1 MKPTKR
7 VIRLGSSTLA
17 LAIAAHVSVASA
29 QAPAQGGAASPAGP
43 ARSTT
48 DEPVAPPI
56 PTNAQTAGA
65 PAGAQVTTIEQPASE
80 PEAAQATDET
90 GTGQDIIVT
99 GTNISGVKPVG
110 SQTLAIDRS
119 QVLATGYTNVNDVLQ
134 TIPQVQNNPN
144 SGGSGPV
151 YRQGGTAG
159 YGGNATQ
166 GTAINLRGLGTS
178 ATLTLVDGRRVV
190 PSGAASTFTESIQIP
205 VAALERIEVV
215 SDGNSA
221 IYGSD
226 AISGVINYVLRKKFD
241 GLEVSGRDTF
251 NRYNN
256 VWGVSVTAGKS
267 WDTGNIIITY
277 DHEDRD
283 PFTSGRS
290 KFLRRDLTTLGGV
303 DSRANNATLGVST
316 PTLVTGGN
324 GVPYAYYTIPTNA
337 APGTTFAQLTPGA
350 NLVDQSD
357 FTDFVGRQK
366 RDQAAVFINQ
376 DLTPTL
382 SLYLES
388 FYTKRETS
396 SRSYGNSRVGN
407 NVLVCQGSPYYING
421 APASASAA
429 NADCGGA
436 LAQTV
441 AVDPITFF
449 GGPSVT
455 KNPTETISVTGG
467 MTGHLPNR
475 WNVDTYFTYAHDST
489 CGICNFDNNANGAA
503 LAAQITAGR
512 INPYGNAPLSS
523 EQYATFLGTNTQYSY
538 NTFVDSVVKL
548 DGPLFSLPGGEVR
561 TAFGGEL
568 AYNRQHL
575 RNGSN
580 NAFEN
585 ARTNNAFAITN
596 DSATQRSTASV
607 FAELFVPIVGSDMNV
622 PLIQELNLDAAV
634 RYDNYSDFGGT
645 TNPKFGAT
653 WTVNDFLSIRGSWGT
668 SFRAP
673 ALTDTN
679 PNNYSS
685 AVIGLPFANNSGRQ
699 DIALLYPGFSSTYI
713 LLGANRDLRPETAT
727 TWSAGFDVKPAGSGF
742 RFSGTYYNTHYSN
755 QIVGQNVGLF
765 LSNPANA
772 ALYSQYIQPVSNPA
786 NCVNGNPATY
796 DPRLANFIAANPA
809 LYNTPVLS
817 ACTVGVILDARNAN
831 AATTFQDGLDFQTFY
846 QFETGF
852 GRWNIGA
859 SVTKILN
866 QTLQQVSGGATV
878 DVLDT
883 YYYPVSLRGRG
894 QLSWNLGGLGVNAFL
909 NYTGSYTNT
918 IPITGRDQTKVPSWK
933 TLDIGIT
940 YSVPRTSGVLR
951 GVRLSAN
958 FQNIT
963 NEDPPLVLTQAGAN
977 YGAYDPSN
985 ANILGRIVTFQ
996 LTKAF

>member
-1 MKPTKR
+1 MNVHT
-7 VIRLGSSTLA
+7 RLVHRGTSLIA
-17 LAIAAHVSVASA
+17 LAIAAQAVPAWAQQTPAAGGNGTGAEPA
-29 QAPAQGGAASPAGP
+29 QATS
-43 ARSTT
+43 
-48 DEPVAPPI
+48 DVPVAPPA
-56 PTNAQTAGA
+56 PTAADQADATTA
-65 PAGAQVTTIEQPASE
+65 AQVTTAEQPAS
-80 PEAAQATDET
+80 ADDATD
-90 GTGQDIIVT
+90 QDIIVT

-134 TIPQVQNNPN
+134 TLPQVQNNPN

-151 YRQGGTAG
+151 YRQGGTSG
-159 YGGNATQ
+159 YGGNSTQ
-166 GTAINLRGLGTS
+166 GSAINLRGLGTS

-226 AISGVINYVLRKKFD
+226 AISGVINYVLRKRFD

-251 NRYNN
+251 DRYHN
-256 VWGVSVTAGKS
+256 VWGGSITAGKS
-267 WDTGNIIITY
+267 WGTGNIIVTY
-277 DHEDRD
+277 DHEDRR
-283 PFTSGRS
+283 PFANGRS
-290 KFLRRDLTTLGGV
+290 KFLRRDLTPLGGL
-303 DSRANNATLGVST
+303 DSRANNATLGVSS
-316 PTLVTGGN
+316 PALIVGGN
-324 GVPYAYYTIPTNA
+324 GVPYSYYSIPGDTR
-337 APGTTFAQLTPGA
+337 PGIAFGQLTQGA

-357 FTDFVGRQK
+357 YTDFLGRQK
-366 RDQAAVFINQ
+366 RNQAAVFFNQ
-376 DLTPTL
+376 DLAPSL
-382 SLYLES
+382 SMYVES
-388 FYTKRETS
+388 FYTKRDTS

-407 NVLVCQGSPYYING
+407 NLLVCQGSPYYVSG

-441 AVDPITFF
+441 AVNPITFF

-467 MTGHLPNR
+467 ITGHLPNK

-503 LAAQITAGR
+503 LAAEITAGR
-512 INPYGNAPLSS
+512 INPYQSTPLTAA
-523 EQYATFLGTNTQYSY
+523 QYGTFLGTNTQFSY

-580 NAFEN
+580 NAFEAN
-585 ARTNNAFAITN
+585 RTNNSFAITN
-596 DSATQRSTASV
+596 DSTTHRSTASV
-607 FAELFVPIVGSDMNV
+607 FAELFVPLVGEGMNV
-622 PLIQELNLDAAV
+622 PLVQELNIDAAV

-645 TNPKFGAT
+645 TNPKIGAT
-653 WTVNDFLSIRGSWGT
+653 WTVTDFLSVRGSWGT

-679 PNNYSS
+679 PQNYSS
-685 AVIGLPFANNSGRQ
+685 AVIGLPFANNSGRS
-699 DIALLYPGFSSTYI
+699 DIALLYPGFSSTYL

-727 TWSAGFDVKPAGSGF
+727 TWSAGFDVKPVGSGF
-742 RFSGTYYNTHYSN
+742 KFSATYYKTRYAN
-755 QIVGQNVGLF
+755 QIIGQNVGLF
-765 LSNPANA
+765 LSNPQNA
-772 ALYSQYIQPVSNPA
+772 ALYSQYITPVSNPA
-786 NCVNGNPATY
+786 SCVNGNPATY
-796 DPRLANFIAANPA
+796 DPVLARFIAANPA

-817 ACTVGVILDARNAN
+817 ACTVGVILDARSAN
-831 AATTFQDGLDFQTFY
+831 AATTAQDGLDFQASY
-846 QFETGF
+846 QFETGI
-852 GRWNIGA
+852 GRWNLGA
-859 SVTKILN
+859 SLTKILN
-866 QTLQQVSGGATV
+866 QSLQQVAGGATV

-894 QLSWNLGGLGVNAFL
+894 QVSWAFGGFGVNAFF

-918 IPITGRDQTKVPSWK
+918 IPITGRAQSKVPSWK
-933 TLDIGIT
+933 TVDVGLS
-940 YSVPRTSGVLR
+940 YAVPKESGVL
-951 GVRLSAN
+951 GGLRLSAN
-958 FQNIT
+958 LQNLT
-963 NEDPPLVLTQAGAN
+963 NEDPPLVLTQAGNN
-977 YGAYDPSN
+977 YGAFDPSN
-985 ANILGRIVTFQ
+985 ANIFGRIVTFQ
-996 LTKAF
+996 VTKAF

>member
-1 MKPTKR
+1 VRLTKR
-7 VIRLGSSTLA
+7 IIRLGSSTLA
-17 LAIAAHVSVASA
+17 LTLAAQVSVASA
-29 QAPAQGGAASPAGP
+29 QAPAQGGAASPSTP
-43 ARSTT
+43 AQATT

-56 PTNAQTAGA
+56 PTNAQTADA

-80 PEAAQATDET
+80 RDATTDDAAP
-90 GTGQDIIVT
+90 GQDIIVT

-119 QVLATGYTNVNDVLQ
+119 QVLATGYTNLNDVLQ

-151 YRQGGTAG
+151 YRQGGTSG

-241 GLEVSGRDTF
+241 GLEISGRDTF

-256 VWGVSVTAGKS
+256 TWGVAVTAGKS
-267 WDTGNIIITY
+267 WDTGNIIVTY

-283 PFTSGRS
+283 PFFSGRS
-290 KFLRRDLTTLGGV
+290 KFLRRDLRPLGGI

-350 NLVDQSD
+350 NLIDQSD

-366 RDQAAVFINQ
+366 RDQAAVFFNQ

-382 SLYLES
+382 SVYLES
-388 FYTKRETS
+388 FYTKRDTS

-407 NVLVCQGSPYYING
+407 NVLVCQGSPYYIAG

-429 NADCGGA
+429 SADCGGA

-441 AVDPITFF
+441 AVDPISFF

-455 KNPTETISVTGG
+455 KNPTETVSVTGG

-503 LAAQITAGR
+503 LATQITAGR
-512 INPYGNAPLSS
+512 INPYGNAPLSA
-523 EQYATFLGTNTQYSY
+523 EQYGTFLGTNTQYSF
-538 NTFVDSVVKL
+538 NTFIDSVVKL
-548 DGPLFSLPGGEVR
+548 DGPLFTLPGGEVR

-580 NAFEN
+580 NAFE
-585 ARTNNAFAITN
+585 RDRPNNTFAITN
-596 DSATQRSTASV
+596 DSTTQRSTASV
-607 FAELFVPIVGSDMNV
+607 FAELFVPIVGGDMNV
-622 PLIQELNLDAAV
+622 PLVQELNVDAAV

-645 TNPKFGAT
+645 TNPKVGAT

-685 AVIGLPFANNSGRQ
+685 AVIGLPFANNSGRS
-699 DIALLYPGFSSTYI
+699 DIALLFPGFSSTYI

-742 RFSGTYYNTHYSN
+742 RFSGTYYRTRYSN

-772 ALYSQYIQPVSNPA
+772 ALY
-786 NCVNGNPATY
+786 G
-796 DPRLANFIAANPA
+796 
-809 LYNTPVLS
+809 
-817 ACTVGVILDARNAN
+817 
-831 AATTFQDGLDFQTFY
+831 
-846 QFETGF
+846 
-852 GRWNIGA
+852 
-859 SVTKILN
+859 
-866 QTLQQVSGGATV
+866 
-878 DVLDT
+878 
-883 YYYPVSLRGRG
+883 
-894 QLSWNLGGLGVNAFL
+894 
-909 NYTGSYTNT
+909 
-918 IPITGRDQTKVPSWK
+918 
-933 TLDIGIT
+933 
-940 YSVPRTSGVLR
+940 
-951 GVRLSAN
+951 
-958 FQNIT
+958 
-963 NEDPPLVLTQAGAN
+963 
-977 YGAYDPSN
+977 
-985 ANILGRIVTFQ
+985 
-996 LTKAF
+996 

>member
-1 MKPTKR
+1 MTSEMHM
-7 VIRLGSSTLA
+7 IRRGASLIA
-17 LAIAAHVSVASA
+17 LAIAAHASVAAA
-29 QAPAQGGAASPAGP
+29 QQTPPATDVLAQPSQA
-43 ARSTT
+43 TT
-48 DEPVAPPI
+48 DEPVAPPLPI
-56 PTNAQTAGA
+56 AADRAAALPGAHTTSAEQAGNDTAGSDA
-65 PAGAQVTTIEQPASE
+65 DANK
-80 PEAAQATDET
+80 
-90 GTGQDIIVT
+90 DIVVT

-134 TIPQVQNNPN
+134 TLPQVQNNPN

-151 YRQGGTAG
+151 YRQGGTSG
-159 YGGNATQ
+159 YGGNSTQ
-166 GTAINLRGLGTS
+166 GNAINLRGLGTS

-226 AISGVINYVLRKKFD
+226 AISGVINYVLRKRFD
-241 GLEVSGRDTF
+241 GLEVTGRDTF
-251 NRYNN
+251 DRYHN
-256 VWGVSVTAGKS
+256 VWGASVTAGKS
-267 WDTGNIIITY
+267 WGTGNIIVTY
-277 DHEDRD
+277 DHEDREA
-283 PFTSGRS
+283 FVNGRS
-290 KFLRRDLTTLGGV
+290 KFLRRDLTPLGGV

-324 GVPYAYYTIPTNA
+324 GVPYSYYTIPTNA
-337 APGTTFAQLTPGA
+337 GPGTTFAQLTPGA
-350 NLVDQSD
+350 NLVDQSYY
-357 FTDFVGRQK
+357 TDFLGRQK
-366 RDQAAVFINQ
+366 RDQGAVFFNQ
-376 DLTPTL
+376 DLAP
-382 SLYLES
+382 SVSVYLES
-388 FYTKRETS
+388 FYTKRDTS

-407 NVLVCQGSPYYING
+407 NILVCQGSPYYIAG

-436 LAQTV
+436 LAQTI
-441 AVDPITFF
+441 AVNPTTFF
-449 GGPSVT
+449 NGPSVT

-467 MTGHLPNR
+467 ITGTLPNR
-475 WNVDTYFTYAHDST
+475 WNVDSYFTYAHDST
-489 CGICNFDNNANGAA
+489 CGICNFGNNANGAA

-512 INPYGNAPLSS
+512 INPFSNTPLT
-523 EQYATFLGTNTQYSY
+523 EAQYATFIGTNTQFSF
-538 NTFVDSVVKL
+538 NTFIDSVVKIN
-548 DGPLFSLPGGEVR
+548 GPLFSLPGGEVR

-580 NAFEN
+580 NAFE
-585 ARTNNAFAITN
+585 ADRTNNTFAITN
-596 DSATQRSTASV
+596 DSTTHRSTASA
-607 FAELFVPIVGSDMNV
+607 FAELFVPIIGAGMNV
-622 PLIQELNLDAAV
+622 PLVQELNVDAAV
-634 RYDNYSDFGGT
+634 RYDNYSDFGST
-645 TNPKFGAT
+645 TNPKIGAT

-679 PNNYSS
+679 PQNYSS
-685 AVIGLPFANNSGRQ
+685 AVIGLPFANNSGRT

-742 RFSGTYYNTHYSN
+742 RFSATYYNTRYAN

-765 LSNPANA
+765 LSSPANA
-772 ALYSQYIQPVSNPA
+772 ALYNQYITPVSNPGT
-786 NCVNGNPATY
+786 CVNNNPATY
-796 DPRLANFIAANPA
+796 DPKLAAFIAANPA
-809 LYNTPVLS
+809 LYNTPILS
-817 ACTVGVILDARNAN
+817 ACTVGVILDARSAN
-831 AATTFQDGLDFQTFY
+831 AATTFQDGLDFQTSYRF
-846 QFETGF
+846 TTSF
-852 GRWNIGA
+852 GQWNLGA
-859 SVTKILN
+859 SLTKILN
-866 QTLQQVSGGATV
+866 QTLQQVAGGATV

-894 QLSWNLGGLGVNAFL
+894 SLGWTLGGFGMNAFF

-918 IPITGRDQTKVPSWK
+918 IPITGRPQTKVPSWK
-933 TLDIGIT
+933 TVDLGLT
-940 YSVPRTSGVLR
+940 YSIPRSSGVLG

-958 FQNIT
+958 IQNLT
-963 NEDPPLVLTQAGAN
+963 NEDPPLVLTQAGSN
-977 YGAYDPSN
+977 YGAFDPSN
-985 ANILGRIVTFQ
+985 ANIFGRIVTIQ